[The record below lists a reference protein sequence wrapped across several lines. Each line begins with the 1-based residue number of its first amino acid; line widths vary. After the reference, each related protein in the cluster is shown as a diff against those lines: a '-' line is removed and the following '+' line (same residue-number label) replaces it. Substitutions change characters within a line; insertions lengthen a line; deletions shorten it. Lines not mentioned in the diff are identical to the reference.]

1 MEKFLIDYVK
11 KNKKYSLAK
20 SNSSS
25 KKPRKNNFMNSESK
39 INQKK
44 IKKNLHQRNILFNQ
58 KTSIKNINSTST
70 SSLSSST
77 EKKYL
82 TPTKYNKENNF
93 ENDYYFNESFNNK
106 LDLFKNMNISRPKLD
121 YNSNNKKI
129 KSLHLALGAGI
140 DRYSTIYFSSND
152 YRNKDLIVNRSLKFH
167 KNKLVLCRKVNI
179 SRNNSRNNEK
189 EQDLSSKSVE
199 NCNNNKKLSDIIQNF
214 TSEQTEK
221 NEFTNPNNRYNILIE
236 KNKRKENS
244 NDINCYS
251 NIKEKKFKNI
261 VLRPPKIKNEKQF
274 NFQEISLK
282 HNIEI
287 NKYKKE
293 ENPEL
298 IKNILQD
305 FHKKP
310 KHSSVFK
317 YK

>member
-129 KSLHLALGAGI
+129 KSLHLALGSGI
-140 DRYSTIYFSSND
+140 DRYNTIYFSSND
-152 YRNKDLIVNRSLKFH
+152 YRNKDLIANRSLKFH

-305 FHKKP
+305 FHKKQ
-310 KHSSVFK
+310 KHSRVFK